1 MQSKVRIG
9 RLVQRHARRPV
20 ATALAAALAG
30 AAAAALT
37 AAAIWPDPSPPDTG
51 RPLRQLE
58 IPLDAPA
65 VKAGNLEFRAL
76 ALRCGIPVI
85 VGTHAEHPAKGR
97 LCRIR
102 VDVTVDDSVS
112 ARLDNDLHRL
122 VLADGSRHAM
132 DWEAMQIKRQPLT
145 IDIGAHDSAQYDL
158 WFDIPPDGAVD
169 HLAVT
174 DDTGT
179 SSADIPLPRRDW
191 PDHAA

>member
-1 MQSKVRIG
+1 MSPKVRFG
-9 RLVQRHARRPV
+9 WLVHLPARRPV

-30 AAAAALT
+30 ATVATLT
-37 AAAIWPDPSPPDTG
+37 AAAIWPDPSPAETR

-58 IPLDAPA
+58 IPLHAPA
-65 VKAGNLEFRAL
+65 VKTGNLEFRAL

-85 VGTHAEHPAKGR
+85 VGTHAEHSAKGR

-102 VDVTVDDSVS
+102 VAVTVDDSVS

-122 VLADGSRHAM
+122 VLADGSRHSM

-145 IDIGAHDSAQYDL
+145 IDIGAHDSAEYDL
-158 WFDIPPDGAVD
+158 WFDIPQGPAVD

-174 DDTGT
+174 DGKGATA
-179 SSADIPLPRRDW
+179 SDIALPRRDW

>member
-1 MQSKVRIG
+1 MAG
-9 RLVQRHARRPV
+9 
-20 ATALAAALAG
+20 ALAG
-30 AAAAALT
+30 ATVAALT
-37 AAAIWPDPSPPDTG
+37 AATIWPHPSPPTTG
-51 RPLRQLE
+51 QPLRQLE
-58 IPLDAPA
+58 IALDAPA
-65 VKAGNLEFRAL
+65 VTAGNLEFRAL
-76 ALRCGIPVI
+76 ALRCGIAVI

-102 VDVTVDDSVS
+102 VGVTVDDSVS

-158 WFDIPPDGAVD
+158 WFDIPRGAAVD

-174 DDTGT
+174 NDKGMP
-179 SSADIPLPRRDW
+179 SADIPLPRRDW
-191 PDHAA
+191 PDHSA

>member
-1 MQSKVRIG
+1 MR
-9 RLVQRHARRPV
+9 RPARRP
-20 ATALAAALAG
+20 ALTALAG
-30 AAAAALT
+30 ALAGATVAALT
-37 AAAIWPDPSPPDTG
+37 AAAIWPHPSPSAAG
-51 RPLRQLE
+51 QPLRQLE

-76 ALRCGIPVI
+76 ALRCGIAVI

-102 VDVTVDDSVS
+102 VLVTVDDSVS

-122 VLADGSRHAM
+122 VLADGSRHPM

-158 WFDIPPDGAVD
+158 WFDIPRDAAVH

-174 DDTGT
+174 NDKGMPA
-179 SSADIPLPRRDW
+179 SDIPLPQRDW
-191 PDHAA
+191 PDHSA